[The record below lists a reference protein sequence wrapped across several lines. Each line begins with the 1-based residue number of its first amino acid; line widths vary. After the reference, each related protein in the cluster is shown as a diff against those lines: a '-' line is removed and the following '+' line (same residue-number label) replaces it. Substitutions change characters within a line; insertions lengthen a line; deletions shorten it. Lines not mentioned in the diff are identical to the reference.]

1 MCVSIMRMIGPT
13 LAGSVWTFSMNN
25 SFGYPLDE
33 HLIFIIIFLLCL
45 AGLIISF
52 MGFKPR

>member
-13 LAGSVWTFSMNN
+13 LAGSIWSFSINN
-25 SFGYPLDE
+25 SFGFPLNE
-33 HLIFIIIFLLCL
+33 HLIFVFIFILCSV
-45 AGLIISF
+45 GFIVSY